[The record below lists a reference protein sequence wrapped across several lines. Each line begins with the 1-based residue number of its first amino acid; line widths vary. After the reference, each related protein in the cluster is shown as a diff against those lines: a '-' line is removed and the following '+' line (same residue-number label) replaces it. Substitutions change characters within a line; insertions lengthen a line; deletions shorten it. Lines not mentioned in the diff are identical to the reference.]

1 MSVNILSAAVRKN
14 SGKEYAKALRRDG
27 KIPGIFYIQGESPV
41 SLTLEAKDV
50 ATLLASKPALI
61 SLELDEGKTREAVIR
76 EVQRNP
82 ITNTVTHLD
91 LMGIKRGVKITV
103 TVPVHLEGTPIGIK
117 FGGIIE
123 TISRELDIECFPKD
137 IPDSLVVDIS
147 NMDIGD
153 SMHVSDLDFENIKI
167 LNRDDV
173 PIVNVI
179 LPKVVVVEEE
189 VEEEELE
196 EGVEAPEEA
205 AGEAEE
211 SKDKESP
218 ESK

>member
-1 MSVNILSAAVRKN
+1 MSVNILSAVVRKN

-50 ATLLASKPALI
+50 AAMLASKPALI

-137 IPDSLVVDIS
+137 IPDNLVVDIS
-147 NMDIGD
+147 NMDIGN

-189 VEEEELE
+189 VVEEELE

-205 AGEAEE
+205 AGEDGE
-211 SKDKESP
+211 SKDKGSP